1 MAVASM
7 MDGMTRL
14 LRLSALICLAVIGTE
29 AAAQTQTRANDIS
42 VAWFAEEE
50 PKPRETVMTA
60 LRFTPRSPE
69 WHGYWSNPGDA
80 GLGMQVDWRLPEG
93 WSAGEPLY
101 PVPRT
106 LTVAG
111 LMSHIYEG
119 QYAVLVPLMVGR
131 DGPVRASIAYLAC
144 TDTICVPQ
152 QAVVKLQIPSVGHD
166 RRFDQWRAA
175 IAPVLTSQSRFA
187 IGGDLLRLA
196 IPLPAAQTVG
206 DPHVFIGNEQLA
218 EAGSPQQFYRE
229 GDLLVAEVPLAETA
243 DDPGLVTGIL
253 SFDNGARDGVRFS
266 ARRGDVP
273 TGLTA
278 IDGDGLGPAQLLLL
292 LGGAFLGGLLL
303 NVMPCV
309 FPILSLKALTLVRAG
324 VSQREARRDGIAYT
338 GGAMIACLVLGAIV
352 LLLRAGGEQV
362 GWAFQLQ
369 EPAIVVALFVLAM
382 VIAANFLGLFEI
394 PSLPLRSGGEPGGAF
409 ATGVL
414 AAFVATPCTGP
425 FMAAALGAALLLP
438 VLPALA
444 MFAALG
450 IGLALPFLLLG
461 FVPALRQRLPR
472 PGGWMTTFRRW
483 MALPMGLTAAALLWL
498 LWRVGG
504 VWFAAF
510 SAALAIAVIVG
521 LAHLWGRPIV
531 HRLSA
536 AQMGRGFCSS
546 GSCKLFAILLTQ
558 VFNPSSDTA
567 TGTLQAAPFTEAKLA
582 DARST
587 GAPVFVYFTAD
598 WCLTCKA
605 NEQVAIE
612 RETTRAAF
620 DKASVVALRGDW
632 TRRDPD
638 ITRFLTK
645 QGAAGVPLYLWYAPG
660 SGKPQTLP
668 QILTANMLIER
679 ATASGARQAVR
690 GN

>member
-1 MAVASM
+1 MTVASM

-14 LRLSALICLAVIGTE
+14 LRLSALICLAVIAVR
-29 AAAQTQTRANDIS
+29 AAAQTQPQANDIS
-42 VAWFAEEE
+42 VAWFAEEV
-50 PKPRETVMTA
+50 PKPGETVMTA

-101 PVPRT
+101 PVPQT

-119 QYAVLVPLMVGR
+119 EYAVLVPLTVGR

-152 QAVVKLQIPSVGHD
+152 QAEVMLQIPSARHD
-166 RRFDQWRAA
+166 GRFDQWRAA
-175 IAPVLTSQSRFA
+175 TAPVLTSQGRLA
-187 IGGDLLRLA
+187 INGDLLRLA
-196 IPLPAAQTVG
+196 IPLPATQTLG
-206 DPHVFIGNEQLA
+206 DPHVFIGNEQLV
-218 EAGSPQQFYRE
+218 ESGSPQQFFRE
-229 GDLLVAEVPLAETA
+229 GDLLVAEVPLAGTA
-243 DDPGLVTGIL
+243 DDPSLVTGIL
-253 SFDNGARDGVRFS
+253 SFDDGTRDGVRFS
-266 ARRGDVP
+266 ARWGDVP
-273 TGLTA
+273 TGLA
-278 IDGDGLGPAQLLLL
+278 AMADNGLTPTQLLLL
-292 LGGAFLGGLLL
+292 LGGALLGGLLL

-309 FPILSLKALTLVRAG
+309 FPILSLKALALVRAG
-324 VSQREARRDGIAYT
+324 VSQREARRDGIAYA
-338 GGAMIACLVLGAIV
+338 GGAVITCLMLGAIV

-369 EPAIVVALFVLAM
+369 DPAIVVALFVLAT
-382 VIAANFLGLFEI
+382 VIAANFLGMFEI
-394 PSLPLRSGGEPGGAF
+394 PSLPLRSGGKPGGAF
-409 ATGVL
+409 ATGAL

-450 IGLALPFLLLG
+450 FGLALPFLLLG

-504 VWFAAF
+504 GWFAAF
-510 SAALAIAVIVG
+510 SAALALAVIIG
-521 LAHLWGRPIV
+521 LAHLWGRQILTGFRP
-531 HRLSA
+531 RRWGAGLA
-536 AQMGRGFCSS
+536 ALVAVSFS
-546 GSCKLFAILLTQ
+546 ILLTQ

-587 GAPVFVYFTAD
+587 GAPVFVYFSAD
-598 WCLTCKA
+598 WCLTCKV

-612 RETTRAAF
+612 REATRAAF
-620 DKASVVALRGDW
+620 EKASVVALRGDW

-638 ITRFLTK
+638 ITRFLTQ

-660 SGKPQTLP
+660 SGPPQTLP

-679 ATASGARQAVR
+679 ATASDARQAVR
-690 GN
+690 AN